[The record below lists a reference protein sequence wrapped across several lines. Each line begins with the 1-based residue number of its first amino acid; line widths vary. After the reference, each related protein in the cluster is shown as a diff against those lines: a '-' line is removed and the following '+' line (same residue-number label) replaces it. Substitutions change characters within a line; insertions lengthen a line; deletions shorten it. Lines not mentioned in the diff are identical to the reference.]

1 MKERRLVFIS
11 HANPE
16 DNEFASWLGT
26 RLTSAGYEVWTDM
39 LKLVGGEAMW
49 QDIGRII
56 KKEAALV
63 VVVLSRGSY
72 QKDGVL
78 DEIALSVATGRQL
91 NKQQFV
97 IPVRIDAL
105 PFSDFPEQLI
115 RLTAV
120 DFSHDWAD
128 GLNRLLTIFNEVRI
142 PQSISD
148 SGESLNAWRK
158 YQLRKSATI
167 LPRRESAVSNWF
179 LINSLPSHVNFSRF
193 RASQN
198 VIERTVKNFQSPVAP
213 YMRLA
218 ASFADA
224 TSLRKEASDVPI
236 EPAYRV
242 PLRSFLEGRAGSDLE
257 VGWREARKIV
267 TRLLNQ
273 AWEQFAQNRSL
284 VRCDFAHGAAWFVPL
299 GLIEKNSAVFQDEK
313 GKKRRRLLVGWS
325 ERRSV
330 YWHFAVSGKV
340 NIVGQKRMIFRPHV
354 VFTDNGRTPLK
365 STPAVIRLRK
375 GFCRNWWND
384 RWRDMLRAFA
394 SFLANGESHFSL
406 ILGENSYATVAASP
420 LTFYTPLS
428 IREVP
433 PASTAER
440 DQEEDNDDETEAD
453 ALDDPGDLNG
463 GHFEDLFDDDIENG
477 ETMS

>member
-63 VVVLSRGSY
+63 VVILSRGSY

-78 DEIALSVATGRQL
+78 DEIALSVTTGREL

-115 RLTAV
+115 RLTAI
-120 DFSHDWAD
+120 DFSPDWAD
-128 GLNRLLTIFNEVRI
+128 GLSRLLTIFNDVRI

-167 LPRRESAVSNWF
+167 LPRRESAVSSWF
-179 LINSLPSHVNFSRF
+179 LINSLPSHINFLRF
-193 RASQN
+193 KASQN
-198 VIERTVKNFQSPVAP
+198 MIDRAFKNFQSPVAQ

-224 TSLRKEASDVPI
+224 ASLRKEASDVPI

-242 PLRSFLEGRAGSDLE
+242 PLDSFLEGRAGSGPE
-257 VGWREARKIV
+257 VAWREARKIV

-273 AWEQFAQNRSL
+273 AWEQFAQNRGL

-299 GLIEKNSAVFQDEK
+299 GIIEKNRAVFQDEK
-313 GKKRRRLLVGWS
+313 GKKRRRLLVGRS

-354 VFTDNGRTPLK
+354 VFTDDGRTPLK
-365 STPAVIRLRK
+365 GTSAVIRLRK

-384 RWRDMLRAFA
+384 RWRDLLRAFA
-394 SFLANGESHFSL
+394 SFLANGGEDFSL
-406 ILGENSYATVAASP
+406 ALGGSSFATIAASP
-420 LTFYTPLS
+420 MTFDVPLS
-428 IREVP
+428 IREVT
-433 PASTAER
+433 SVSINEKDQDDDAE
-440 DQEEDNDDETEAD
+440 
-453 ALDDPGDLNG
+453 ALDDLDDFNG

-477 ETMS
+477 GTMS

>member
-63 VVVLSRGSY
+63 VVVLSHGSY

-78 DEIALSVATGRQL
+78 DEIALSVTTGREL

-97 IPVRIDAL
+97 IPVRIDTL

-115 RLTAV
+115 RLTAI
-120 DFSHDWAD
+120 DFLPDWAD
-128 GLNRLLTIFNEVRI
+128 GLSRLLTIFNDVRI
-142 PQSISD
+142 PRSIFD

-167 LPRRESAVSNWF
+167 LPRRESVVSNWF

-198 VIERTVKNFQSPVAP
+198 MIERAFKNFQSPVAP

-224 TSLRKEASDVPI
+224 ASLGKEASGVPL

-242 PLRSFLEGRAGSDLE
+242 PLRSFLEGRARSGPD
-257 VGWREARKIV
+257 VTWREARKIV

-273 AWEQFAQNRSL
+273 AWEQFAQNHRL

-313 GKKRRRLLVGWS
+313 GQKRRRRLVGRS

-354 VFTDNGRTPLK
+354 VFTDDGRTPIK
-365 STPAVIRLRK
+365 STSTAIRLRK

-384 RWRDMLRAFA
+384 RWRDMLRAFV
-394 SFLANGESHFSL
+394 SFLADGESHFSL
-406 ILGENSYATVAASP
+406 VLGENSYATVAASP
-420 LTFYTPLS
+420 MTFDAPLS
-428 IREVP
+428 ISEVP
-433 PASTAER
+433 PASITEGNK
-440 DQEEDNDDETEAD
+440 EDDDETEAD
-453 ALDDPGDLNG
+453 ALDDLGDLNE
-463 GHFEDLFDDDIENG
+463 GHFEDLFDDDTEDG
-477 ETMS
+477 ETRS